1 LHARRDI
8 GIAFCFRRI
17 HTMSRVEQFLLGR
30 GHSPAAVHVG
40 LLNNMPDA
48 ALRAT
53 ELQFARLL
61 KDASGNLD
69 IRLRLFSLAS
79 LERSAETRTRM
90 AGFYDDAAFIQAANI
105 DALIVTSTAPAA
117 EGLGAAACWKELA
130 NVIDWAQTGTLSTL
144 FSGYASVAAVQHLD
158 GIVHH
163 ALPAKL
169 LGVYASTRA
178 EDDPLFFNSAPSVPV
193 PHARR
198 HTIGESEL
206 RGAGYR
212 VLARLE
218 NGQVDMFARE
228 TPGQSRF
235 VFLQGHPEYDPGTLG
250 RFYLNDM
257 DYFLA
262 GKASERPSVPA
273 HYFDR
278 ATEGRLAEIADTS
291 GLMPYQQVVLNALP
305 RQVWHPH
312 TVRLIGN
319 WLMLVAAA
327 KARRMASKAVP
338 VRRRAS

>member
-1 LHARRDI
+1 
-8 GIAFCFRRI
+8 
-17 HTMSRVEQFLLGR
+17 MSRVEQFLLGSGR
-30 GHSPAAVHVG
+30 SPAAVHVG

-48 ALRAT
+48 LLRAT

-69 IRLRLFSLAS
+69 VRLRLFSLGTIP
-79 LERSAETRTRM
+79 RSEDARTRM

-117 EGLGAAACWKELA
+117 EGLGGAACWQELA
-130 NVIDWAQTGTLSTL
+130 GLIDWAQTGTISTL

-198 HTIGESEL
+198 HDLAEREL
-206 RGAGYR
+206 CDAGYR

-235 VFLQGHPEYDPGTLG
+235 IFLQGHPEYDPATLG
-250 RFYLNDM
+250 RSYLEEM
-257 DYFLA
+257 GRFLA
-262 GKASERPSVPA
+262 GKTSERPAMPEQ
-273 HYFDR
+273 YFDR
-278 ATEGRLAEIADTS
+278 ATETRLAEIGD
-291 GLMPYQQVVLNALP
+291 GLGLAPYQQVVLNALP
-305 RQVWHPH
+305 RQLWHPH
-312 TVRLIGN
+312 TVRLMAN

-327 KARRMASKAVP
+327 KARRTASKAVP

>member
-1 LHARRDI
+1 
-8 GIAFCFRRI
+8 
-17 HTMSRVEQFLLGR
+17 MSRVEQFLLGS

-40 LLNNMPDA
+40 LLNNMPDT

-69 IRLRLFSLAS
+69 VRLRLFSLAS
-79 LERSAETRTRM
+79 LPRSAETRARM
-90 AGFYDDAAFIQAANI
+90 AGFYDDAGFIQAANI

-117 EGLGAAACWKELA
+117 EGLGNAACWKELA
-130 NVIDWAQTGTLSTL
+130 GLIDWAQTGTLSTL

-158 GIVHH
+158 GIVHR

-169 LGVYASTRA
+169 LGIYASTRA

-198 HTIGESEL
+198 HDLAESEL
-206 RGAGYR
+206 RDAGYR

-218 NGQVDMFARE
+218 SKDGSGGQVDMFTRE

-235 VFLQGHPEYDPGTLG
+235 IFLQGHPEYDPGTLG

-257 DYFLA
+257 DYYLA
-262 GKASERPSVPA
+262 GETSERPSVPQ

-278 ATEGRLAEIADTS
+278 ATEDRLAAIPEGA
-291 GLMPYQQVVLNALP
+291 GLAPYQRLVLNALP

-319 WLMLVAAA
+319 WLTLVAAA
-327 KARRMASKAVP
+327 KARRTASKAVP

>member
-1 LHARRDI
+1 
-8 GIAFCFRRI
+8 
-17 HTMSRVEQFLLGR
+17 MSRVEQFLLGS

-69 IRLRLFSLAS
+69 VRLRLFSLGS
-79 LERSAETRTRM
+79 LPRSAQARERM
-90 AGFYDDAAFIQAANI
+90 AGFYDDAGFLQAANI

-117 EGLGAAACWKELA
+117 EGLGNAACWKELA
-130 NVIDWAQTGTLSTL
+130 GLIDWAQTGTISTL

-169 LGVYASTRA
+169 QGIYASTRA

-198 HTIGESEL
+198 HDLAESEL
-206 RGAGYR
+206 RDAGYR
-212 VLARLE
+212 VLARLDSKDGGV
-218 NGQVDMFARE
+218 GQVDMFTRE

-235 VFLQGHPEYDPGTLG
+235 IFLQGHPEYDPGTLG
-250 RFYLNDM
+250 RSYLNDM
-257 DYFLA
+257 DHFLA
-262 GKASERPSVPA
+262 GETSERPSMPE

-278 ATEGRLAEIADTS
+278 ATEDRLAGIGDDA
-291 GLMPYQQVVLNALP
+291 GLAPYQQLVLNALP

-319 WLMLVAAA
+319 WLTLVAAA
-327 KARRMASKAVP
+327 KARRAASRSVHT
-338 VRRRAS
+338 RRRAS

>member
-1 LHARRDI
+1 
-8 GIAFCFRRI
+8 
-17 HTMSRVEQFLLGR
+17 MSRVEQFLLGS

-69 IRLRLFSLAS
+69 VRLRLFSLGS
-79 LERSAETRTRM
+79 LPRSAETRTRM
-90 AGFYDDAAFIQAANI
+90 AGFYDDAAFLEAANL
-105 DALIVTSTAPAA
+105 DALIVTGVSPVAEDFRSAPY
-117 EGLGAAACWKELA
+117 WKELTQL
-130 NVIDWAQTGTLSTL
+130 IDWAQAGTLSTL
-144 FSGYASVAAVQHLD
+144 FSGPASHAAVLHLD
-158 GIVHH
+158 GITPRR
-163 ALPAKL
+163 LPTKL
-169 LGVYASTRA
+169 VGVYASVRA

-198 HTIGESEL
+198 HDIAESDL
-206 RGAGYR
+206 IAKGYR
-212 VLARLE
+212 VLSRLE
-218 NGQVDMFARE
+218 NGQVDIFTRE
-228 TPGQSRF
+228 PAGQSRF
-235 VFLQGHPEYDPGTLG
+235 IFLQGHPEYDPGTLG
-250 RFYLNDM
+250 RSYLNEM

-262 GKASERPSVPA
+262 GESGQAAPIPQ

-278 ATEGRLAEIADTS
+278 ATENRLTGIAPGS
-291 GLMPYQQVVLNALP
+291 GLAPYQEIVLNALP

-327 KARRMASKAVP
+327 KARRTASKAIP

>member
-1 LHARRDI
+1 
-8 GIAFCFRRI
+8 
-17 HTMSRVEQFLLGR
+17 MSRVEQFMLGS

-69 IRLRLFSLAS
+69 VRLRLFSLAS
-79 LERSAETRTRM
+79 LSRSADARTRM
-90 AGFYDDAAFIQAANI
+90 AGFYDDAGFIQAANI

-117 EGLGAAACWKELA
+117 EGLGNAACWKELA
-130 NVIDWAQTGTLSTL
+130 DLIDWAQTGTISTL

-158 GIVHH
+158 GIVHRT
-163 ALPAKL
+163 LPAKL

-198 HTIGESEL
+198 HDLAESEL
-206 RGAGYR
+206 RDAGYR

-218 NGQVDMFARE
+218 NGQVDMFTRE

-235 VFLQGHPEYDPGTLG
+235 IFLQGHPEYDPGTLG

-262 GKASERPSVPA
+262 GETSERPSMPE

-278 ATEGRLAEIADTS
+278 ATEDRLAAVTREA
-291 GLMPYQQVVLNALP
+291 GLAPYQQLVLNALP

-319 WLMLVAAA
+319 WLTLVAAA
-327 KARRMASKAVP
+327 KARRTASKAVP

>member
-1 LHARRDI
+1 
-8 GIAFCFRRI
+8 
-17 HTMSRVEQFLLGR
+17 V
-30 GHSPAAVHVG
+30 
-40 LLNNMPDA
+40 
-48 ALRAT
+48 
-53 ELQFARLL
+53 
-61 KDASGNLD
+61 
-69 IRLRLFSLAS
+69 RLRLFSLAS
-79 LERSAETRTRM
+79 LPRSAETRARM
-90 AGFYDDAAFIQAANI
+90 AGFYDDAGFIQAANI

-117 EGLGAAACWKELA
+117 EGLGNAACWKELA
-130 NVIDWAQTGTLSTL
+130 GLIDWAQTGTLSTL

-163 ALPAKL
+163 ALPEKL
-169 LGVYASTRA
+169 LGIYASTRA

-198 HTIGESEL
+198 HDLAESEL
-206 RGAGYR
+206 SAAGYR

-218 NGQVDMFARE
+218 NGQVDMFTRE

-235 VFLQGHPEYDPGTLG
+235 IFLQGHPEYDPGTLG

-262 GKASERPSVPA
+262 GETSERPSVPE

-278 ATEGRLAEIADTS
+278 ATEDRLAAIADGA
-291 GLMPYQQVVLNALP
+291 GLAPYQRLVLNALP

-319 WLMLVAAA
+319 WLTLVAAA
-327 KARRMASKAVP
+327 KARRTASKAVP